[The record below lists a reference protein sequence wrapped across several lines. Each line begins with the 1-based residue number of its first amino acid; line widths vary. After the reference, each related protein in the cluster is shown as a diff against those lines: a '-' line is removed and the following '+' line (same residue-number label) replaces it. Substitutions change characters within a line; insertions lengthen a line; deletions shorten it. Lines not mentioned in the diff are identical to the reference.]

1 MSSND
6 VDSAE
11 DEESEGGSSAHGFC
25 SLPADLVRSLQR
37 SLRDAAVLCPPLSE
51 QQPDEADDQEEFDPV
66 AFELDPSEAD
76 AHSDTHDNPSAGEGE
91 GLLRTLG
98 LHSLAPIAPDL
109 ADHDPN
115 AWGDDVG
122 DDGAEA
128 SLDDSHIGSDAFHS
142 NPPLVQSL
150 APKYAHTHDAH
161 LTDVSFTQERI
172 AGELG
177 GLGVGA
183 KGLRDGEGGGAL
195 ASDLASLVGTLQMGA
210 SGWAGPSHWKYKPA
224 KAGTHKCNSPRRP
237 TRDVGW
243 CAHLPHPAQLW

>member
-1 MSSND
+1 MRYVFRSCWKVVLDSTATFMSSND

-11 DEESEGGSSAHGFC
+11 DEGSEGGSSAHGFC

-51 QQPDEADDQEEFDPV
+51 QQPDEADDQEEFEPV
-66 AFELDPSEAD
+66 PFELDPSEAD

-150 APKYAHTHDAH
+150 AHTHDAH
-161 LTDVSFTQERI
+161 LTDMCFPI
-172 AGELG
+172 
-177 GLGVGA
+177 
-183 KGLRDGEGGGAL
+183 LR
-195 ASDLASLVGTLQMGA
+195 
-210 SGWAGPSHWKYKPA
+210 SG
-224 KAGTHKCNSPRRP
+224 
-237 TRDVGW
+237 
-243 CAHLPHPAQLW
+243 